1 MSSQALS
8 QLWYSDT
15 GYKNMLIEWQNSKQR
30 LLFQMEEREV
40 EAYDGFKIGLGHQRT
55 KLCEVL
61 YGMVDAEKCT
71 IIPRAELNGKERL
84 F

>member
-1 MSSQALS
+1 
-8 QLWYSDT
+8 
-15 GYKNMLIEWQNSKQR
+15 
-30 LLFQMEEREV
+30 MEEREV